1 VKTLEGIHYNK
12 MKKTTIIIEGKA
24 FTYDDEI
31 DDITYETISPITE
44 EDARSLLLTTKKLF
58 DQCGLKFC
66 LTYGTLLGAVRD
78 HGLIKGDED
87 VDVFIDDEPLLRR
100 SIPFLYE
107 NGLKVCRIME
117 HRLYSFHM
125 SNNSYIDVYIKGE
138 LPFSIW
144 KLWCDRL
151 HNHALPRWYTYKY
164 DTISFLGV
172 NCLCPH
178 KPERIL
184 HFWYGKNW
192 RTPIKGHFFIYD
204 VPSRYFWRN
213 KIKPYSNTIGYFI
226 KLAITNPLLFARKTW
241 KRASKGI

>member
-1 VKTLEGIHYNK
+1 

-87 VDVFIDDEPLLRR
+87 VDVFIEDEPLLRK
-100 SIPFLYE
+100 SIPFLNE
-107 NGLKVCRIME
+107 NGLKLCRIME
-117 HRLYSFHM
+117 HRLYSFHTK
-125 SNNSYIDVYIKGE
+125 NNSYIDVYIKGE
-138 LPFSIW
+138 LPLSIW
-144 KLWCDRL
+144 RLWCYRL
-151 HNHALPRWYTYKY
+151 NITAVPKWYLNKY
-164 DTISFLGV
+164 DTINFLGID
-172 NCLCPH
+172 CICPY

-184 HFWYGKNW
+184 RFWYGKSW
-192 RTPIKGHFFIYD
+192 RTPVKGHFFTYD
-204 VPSRYFWRN
+204 VPSRYIWRE
-213 KIKPYSNTIGYFI
+213 KIKPSIFTIGYLI
-226 KLAITNPLLFARKTW
+226 KLAATRPLLFIKKTW
-241 KRASKGI
+241 YKITL